1 MNNYDVDVF
10 MELTGLDITED
21 QLSAY
26 ERAQKRAFSMLENE
40 LGWSFKYSSQYEE
53 VGKVKSVCSCPKFL
67 KQIDE
72 KDMLP
77 ADSVP
82 MLPYLGHPPY
92 PSAQPCHLKSNKSY
106 MRPPPVPHTGSRT
119 NQCPYHPLLCTL
131 FDPKSSLSLSFLLM
145 FFATC
150 YRI

>member
-67 KQIDE
+67 
-72 KDMLP
+72 
-77 ADSVP
+77 
-82 MLPYLGHPPY
+82 
-92 PSAQPCHLKSNKSY
+92 
-106 MRPPPVPHTGSRT
+106 
-119 NQCPYHPLLCTL
+119 
-131 FDPKSSLSLSFLLM
+131 
-145 FFATC
+145 
-150 YRI
+150 